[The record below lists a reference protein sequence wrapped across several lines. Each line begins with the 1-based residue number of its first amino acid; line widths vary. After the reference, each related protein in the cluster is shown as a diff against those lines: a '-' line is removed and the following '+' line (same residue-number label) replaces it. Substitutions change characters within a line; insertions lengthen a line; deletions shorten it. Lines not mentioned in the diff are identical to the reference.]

1 MPTAPLTRT
10 SNARAPR
17 EAIPVCL
24 LAILVLGGCGAGALS
39 AAGPVAQTTAISSTR
54 ATPSA
59 ADEAAA
65 DAAVAA
71 KAAADKAAADAVAK
85 AAADKAAADKA
96 AADKAASDKAA
107 SDKAASD
114 KVAADKAAAAPVPLA
129 AEPPPP
135 AAQDFANCTELN
147 AVYPHGVGMPGA
159 VDHVSGGKPGVT
171 NFAVNSAVYQTNSG
185 SDRDGDGIACE
196 KH

>member
-10 SNARAPR
+10 SIARAPR

-59 ADEAAA
+59 ADKAAA

-71 KAAADKAAADAVAK
+71 KAAADKAASDKAAADKAAAVK
-85 AAADKAAADKA
+85 AAADKAAADT
-96 AADKAASDKAA
+96 
-107 SDKAASD
+107 
-114 KVAADKAAAAPVPLA
+114 AAAAPVPLA